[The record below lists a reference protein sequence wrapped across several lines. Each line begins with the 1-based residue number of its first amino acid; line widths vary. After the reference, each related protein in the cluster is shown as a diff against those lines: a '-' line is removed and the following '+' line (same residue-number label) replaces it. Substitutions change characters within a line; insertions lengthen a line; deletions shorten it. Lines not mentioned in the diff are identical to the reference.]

1 MKTDTKLYSIYLES
15 QKSGGNK
22 KLSMNIRYSIELQKI
37 LIEETNFLPDNATLS
52 ERLYC
57 WLNDIHE
64 RQLCPYCKNK
74 YLIYRG
80 KVDKGYYATCGSNE
94 CKYAAIIAGQKK
106 ISLERKKEI
115 AKKGQDTYFKRT
127 GYRNVL
133 QNPKQFKKLRKEFKE
148 KYGAE
153 YPLQVKEFKEKQV
166 KTTLERYGTLDFSR
180 MPKAEQTIIERY
192 GSYKNMN
199 KHAGQTRSPLIKQS
213 RYKKIVERL
222 NLLNFEILSYDDK
235 TKMFKL
241 KCKKCGLEFS
251 IERHMINYNFRN
263 SRRFCPK
270 CDFKNM
276 TFRSI
281 EEQDLGNF
289 INSIYK
295 KEIVYNRKY
304 SRLEFDI
311 CLPEEK
317 IAFDYN
323 GIYWHSTVAG
333 KTKEYHINKKIM
345 AKKQG
350 FKLFYVWE
358 DLWINEEKR
367 KIIESNIKHLLGI
380 YSETIYAKDCIIKEI
395 DINDTESIKDIKI
408 FLRKNDLE
416 GNVSNGHRFFGM
428 YNKSQ
433 LIMVAIISKT
443 YNKREVQGRQYDYIL
458 SRLTTKINY
467 KIIDGIDTMLKYI
480 TNLGDIDNMIYLV
493 DMDFNDFKVNDSFT
507 NNGFVNTKQFTIF
520 NKTKAKTNISR
531 IRTADTSIND
541 NNALDF
547 WDAGSLVLTYNRKT
561 I

>member
-15 QKSGGNK
+15 RKFGGNK

-37 LIEETNFLPDNATLS
+37 LIEETDFLPDNTTLS

-57 WLNDIHE
+57 WLNNIHE

-74 YLIYRG
+74 YLIYQG
-80 KVDKGYYATCGSNE
+80 KVDKGYYATCGSKE
-94 CKYAAIIAGQKK
+94 CKHAAIIAAQKK
-106 ISLERKKEI
+106 ISPERRKEI
-115 AKKGQDTYFKRT
+115 AKKSQDTYFERT
-127 GYRNVL
+127 GYRNIL
-133 QNPKQFKKLRKEFKE
+133 QNPEQFKKLRKKFKE
-148 KYGAE
+148 KHGVE
-153 YPLQVKEFKEKQV
+153 YPLQVKEFKEKQE

-180 MPKAEQTIIERY
+180 MPKAERTIIERY

-213 RYKKIVERL
+213 RYKKILERL

-241 KCKKCGLEFS
+241 KCKRCGLVFS
-251 IERHMINYNFRN
+251 IVRNMINYNFRN
-263 SRRFCPK
+263 NRRFCPK

-295 KEIVYNRKY
+295 KEIVYNKKY

-323 GIYWHSTVAG
+323 GIYWHSTAAG
-333 KTKEYHINKKIM
+333 KTEEYHINKKIM

-350 FKLFYVWE
+350 FKLFYIWE
-358 DLWINEEKR
+358 DLWLDTEKR

-380 YSETIYAKDCIIKEI
+380 YSETINAKDCTIKEI
-395 DINDTESIKDIKI
+395 DVKATELIKDFKT
-408 FLRKNDLE
+408 FLHKNDLVN
-416 GNVSNGHRFFGM
+416 NVSDSHRFFGM
-428 YNKSQ
+428 YNKNQ
-433 LIMVAIISKT
+433 LVMAAVISKT
-443 YNKREVQGRQYDYIL
+443 DNKREVQGRQYDYIL
-458 SRLTTKINY
+458 SRLTTKIDC
-467 KIIDGIDTMLKYI
+467 KIVDGIDMMLKYI
-480 TNLGDIDNMIYLV
+480 VNLDEITNLIYFV
-493 DMDFNDFKVNDSFT
+493 DMDFNDFKVDDNFI

-520 NKTKAKTNISR
+520 SKTMSKTYVSR
-531 IRTADTSIND
+531 IQSADASIND
-541 NNALDF
+541 YNTLNF
-547 WDAGSLVLTYNRKT
+547 WDAGSLVLTYDKKT

>member
-37 LIEETNFLPDNATLS
+37 LIEETNFLPDNVSLS

-80 KVDKGYYATCGSNE
+80 KVDKGYYATCGSRE
-94 CKYAAIIAGQKK
+94 CKRAGIANGQKQ
-106 ISLERKKEI
+106 ISPERRKEI
-115 AKKGQDTYFKRT
+115 VKKGQDTYFKHT

-133 QNPKQFKKLRKEFKE
+133 QNPEQFKKIRKEFKD

-153 YPLQVKEFKEKQV
+153 YPLQVKEFKEKQE

-180 MPKAEQTIIERY
+180 MPKAEQTIIQRY

-199 KHAGQTRSPLIKQS
+199 KHAGQTRSPIIKQN
-213 RYKKIVERL
+213 RYKKILERL

-241 KCKKCGLEFS
+241 KCKNCGLEFS
-251 IERHMINYNFRN
+251 IVRHMINYNFRN
-263 SRRFCPK
+263 NRRFCPK

-289 INSIYK
+289 INSLYK

-304 SRLEFDI
+304 GGLEFDI

-323 GIYWHSTVAG
+323 GIYWHSTAAG
-333 KTKEYHINKKIM
+333 KTEEYHLNKKIM
-345 AKKQG
+345 AKEQG

-380 YSETIYAKDCIIKEI
+380 YSETIYAKDCTIKEI
-395 DINDTESIKDIKI
+395 DTNDIDSIKDIKV

-416 GNVSNGHRFFGM
+416 GNISDGYRFFGM
-428 YNKSQ
+428 YNKNQ
-433 LIMVAIISKT
+433 LVMAAVISKT
-443 YNKREVQGRQYDYIL
+443 DDTIQGRQYDCIL

-467 KIIDGIDTMLKYI
+467 RIVDGVNLMLKYI
-480 TNLGDIDNMIYLV
+480 TNLDEINNLIYLV

-520 NKTKAKTNISR
+520 NKIKAKTNISR
-531 IRTADTSIND
+531 VRIADTSVYD
-541 NNALDF
+541 NTALKF
-547 WDAGSLVLTYNRKT
+547 WDAGGLVLTYDRKT
-561 I
+561 N